1 MADQTPVVIQCE
13 GTCTV
18 THVIAQEPYTL
29 ERMQGD
35 LAIYGLCLAFLA
47 TVWGVKQLLNI
58 FRTGRDES

>member
-13 GTCTV
+13 GACTV

-29 ERMQGD
+29 ERMQAD

-47 TVWGVKQLLNI
+47 LVWGVKQLLNI